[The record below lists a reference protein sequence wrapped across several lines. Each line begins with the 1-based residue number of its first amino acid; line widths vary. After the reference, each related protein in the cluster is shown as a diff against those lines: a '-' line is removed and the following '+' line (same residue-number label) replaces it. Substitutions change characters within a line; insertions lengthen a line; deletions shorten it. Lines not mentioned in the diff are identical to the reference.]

1 MLAKNKDLEF
11 SKELLRK
18 RCQLYVKMGY
28 EKYGE
33 GNHPNIKNNCKRE
46 FESSTRVFIKSLFY
60 SSFNIHVCAI

>member
-46 FESSTRVFIKSLFY
+46 FESLTRVY
-60 SSFNIHVCAI
+60 